1 MPKIDP
7 KIKRAR
13 EEAEQRR
20 RSRRL
25 NLIILVLLV
34 GILLEFLYLFSRS
47 KFFSVHE
54 IQVKGNRRVSSERIV
69 ALSGIN
75 QDTNIFQVSAK
86 EVTRKLSREVWVERA
101 DVRRKFPL
109 RMEIVVQ
116 ERKPLA
122 VVAFRD
128 RFVLVDKE
136 AKILQV
142 EKENIFPS
150 LPVIREVTVVGKIAP
165 GRSIKSLPLSNAL
178 LCLKYLETDLKS
190 SIFFL
195 SAPSIDGLALQLRS
209 GLVILYG
216 KVELP
221 DEKNYAIKA
230 IVAQAES
237 RGQRLKYID
246 VRVPSNPAAMP
257 EP

>member
-7 KIKRAR
+7 KVRRAR
-13 EEAEQRR
+13 EEAEQTR

-25 NLIILVLLV
+25 NFIILVLLI
-34 GILLEFLYLFSRS
+34 GILLESFYLISQS
-47 KFFSVHE
+47 KFLNVQE
-54 IQVKGNRRVSSERIV
+54 MQVKGNRRVSSERIV
-69 ALSGIN
+69 KLSGIN
-75 QDTNIFQVSAK
+75 EDTNIFQVSAK
-86 EVTRKLSREVWVERA
+86 EVARKIGREAWVERV
-101 DVRRKFPL
+101 DVRRRFPL
-109 RMEIVVQ
+109 KIEIVVQ
-116 ERKPLA
+116 ERQPLA
-122 VVAFRD
+122 VVALRNQFI
-128 RFVLVDKE
+128 LVDKE

-150 LPVIREVTVVGKIAP
+150 LPLIKDVIVGGRFAP

-178 LCLKYLETDLKS
+178 LCLKYLEIDLRAAVS
-190 SIFFL
+190 FL

-221 DEKNYAIKA
+221 DAKNYAIKV
-230 IVAQAES
+230 IIAQAES
-237 RGQRLKYID
+237 RGQKLKYID